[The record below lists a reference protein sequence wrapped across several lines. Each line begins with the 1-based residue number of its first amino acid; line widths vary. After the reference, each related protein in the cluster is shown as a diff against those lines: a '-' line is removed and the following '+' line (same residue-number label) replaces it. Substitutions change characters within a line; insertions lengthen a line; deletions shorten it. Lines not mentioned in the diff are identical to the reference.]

1 MQNTIELP
9 KNWQWTTLG
18 EIASLER
25 GKFSPRPRN
34 DPRYF
39 NGKYPWIQ
47 TGEVESANKYIRT
60 YQDTLNEFGL
70 SVSRLFPKGTL
81 VITIAATIGAVG
93 ILDFDT
99 CMPDSLVGI
108 TPKKG
113 VGDTEFLYYLLL
125 FLRQRIRASATQSAQ
140 ANINLEL
147 LRPIKIP
154 LPPIAEQKRIAA
166 IAQKADRLRRTRRY
180 TLELSD
186 SYLRSVFLEMF
197 GDPVANPKGWESYTL
212 DQVSKKITDGE
223 HLNPVFQRIGYPI
236 VMAQQVEDD
245 GVNLSDCCYVSEAD
259 FLKFTKKCK
268 PQLQDILLVSRGAT
282 IGRSC
287 VVDVDKGFC
296 LMGSVILIKPN
307 DNFINSQFLSYL
319 LKTSSYQKILK
330 TTSGS
335 SAQQAIYIA
344 NLREKPVIT
353 PPLPLQEK
361 FAQIV
366 QRFERL
372 RIQQR
377 EADRQAEHLF
387 QTILH
392 RAFRGEL

>member
-154 LPPIAEQKRIAA
+154 LPPIAEQKRIAT

-197 GDPVANPKGWESYTL
+197 GDLRSYESRELNEICSKIFDCKHYTPRYVPEGIPL
-212 DQVSKKITDGE
+212 IRTNDVTPG
-223 HLNPVFQRIGYPI
+223 VFKFGTT
-236 VMAQQVEDD
+236 V
-245 GVNLSDCCYVSEAD
+245 YVSPEEYEKLTD
-259 FLKFTKKCK
+259 VNK
-268 PQLQDILLVSRGAT
+268 PTEGDIVFARE
-282 IGRSC
+282 
-287 VVDVDKGFC
+287 
-296 LMGSVILIKPN
+296 GSFGVASYIN
-307 DNFINSQFLSYL
+307 DNRKYAIGQRMMLLRANVRQVDPIYLSAFINSPQCQENL
-319 LKTSSYQKILK
+319 LKVSMGTTVKRVNVGDVKELKI
-330 TTSGS
+330 S
-335 SAQQAIYIA
+335 
-344 NLREKPVIT
+344 V
-353 PPLPLQEK
+353 PPLPLQQK
-361 FAQIV
+361 FAQVV
-366 QRFERL
+366 QCFERI